1 MALPRLTSFLQ
12 KFFLAGK
19 GLSFTT
25 GKYFG
30 QAVLVGV
37 FSGFVVVGFR
47 YLIDLGGSVIGSVPV
62 RPLQLVLPA
71 VGALLGYLLCK
82 FGILLEY
89 YILTA
94 EADAPCFRIDF
105 KNLAAYYVAD
115 FELVFDLLCAARGNL
130 GNMDKPVD

>member
-47 YLIDLGGSVIGSVPV
+47 YLIDLGGSVIGSVSV
-62 RPLQLVLPA
+62 RPRRLGLPA
-71 VGALLGYLLCK
+71 FGSLLG
-82 FGILLEY
+82 
-89 YILTA
+89 
-94 EADAPCFRIDF
+94 
-105 KNLAAYYVAD
+105 
-115 FELVFDLLCAARGNL
+115 
-130 GNMDKPVD
+130 